1 MKFINRKGNSILIVV
16 LIAAVV
22 AIGLFVYLNLN
33 TTTAFVVQGVIS
45 SGTKI
50 TEDML
55 TDGTIVM
62 REIPKSLANEYIITD
77 FDEINGMYVKDTL
90 KPGKIIF
97 SYDIAKTGDLRN
109 NEILT
114 TYGLE
119 AVTLKSDQITGL
131 SDVVNKND
139 KVNVYGTYT
148 YSFGNIKE
156 TYGGQGFPVS
166 ALVPELQEVF
176 IANGFKP
183 TDIIT
188 ADEVTV
194 TKLLLQNVPVV
205 DVKKDEYDEIEKVTI
220 GVEPEHAELIYLTLH
235 TTGKVGLTILP
246 YSDGDYVEKTT
257 KGSMT
262 TLELKNQGV
271 INDVGE

>member
-148 YSFGNIKE
+148 YSFENIKE

>member
-246 YSDGDYVEKTT
+246 YSDGDYVKKTT

>member
-262 TLELKNQGV
+262 MLELKNQGV